1 MLRLFSK
8 GRGYL
13 APVPLW
19 TIFRCSLYTSNY
31 ASFTVTG
38 QRTPGRRSGR
48 QREGK
53 GWTAS
58 PVDQS
63 QDVQHGGHVWV
74 VVSGGL
80 LQVLQGLFAEGHG
93 HLVPALGG
101 VLDHQVVEGPQAG
114 RDLVAPLLGGG
125 HRGAAVAG
133 LDWNGPERGSGSVR
147 KAAITAP
154 ALILTVFNQ
163 VNDDVI
169 REAHIHSGAS
179 GDQPEPV
186 WVQTNL

>member
-1 MLRLFSK
+1 M
-8 GRGYL
+8 
-13 APVPLW
+13 
-19 TIFRCSLYTSNY
+19 YTRNY
-31 ASFTVTG
+31 GNFTVTG
-38 QRTPGRRSGR
+38 KGTPGRKSGS
-48 QREGK
+48 QRK
-53 GWTAS
+53 ARRWTAP
-58 PVDQS
+58 PVDES

-133 LDWNGPERGSGSVR
+133 LDWKGRGRSSGSVTDR
-147 KAAITAP
+147 
-154 ALILTVFNQ
+154 
-163 VNDDVI
+163 
-169 REAHIHSGAS
+169 
-179 GDQPEPV
+179 QP
-186 WVQTNL
+186 